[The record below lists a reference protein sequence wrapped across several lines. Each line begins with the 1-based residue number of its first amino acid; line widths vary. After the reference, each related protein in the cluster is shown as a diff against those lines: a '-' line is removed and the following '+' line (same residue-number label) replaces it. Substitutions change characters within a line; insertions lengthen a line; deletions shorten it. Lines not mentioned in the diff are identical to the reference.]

1 MQHIKTR
8 FWTIHTEKK
17 KKEFSNFPHAP
28 KLRLITMRKWKT
40 DMHAP
45 YTPNEKLIY
54 SPPLYA
60 FFNSDIPMQSRVM
73 REISPWRK
81 KIRERE
87 RERIE
92 VVGNEHVG
100 PFLEV
105 FSGERARNSGGWT
118 NQFPRELQVCAINHR
133 MRILRFV
140 RGLATSKNRDFF
152 PPLSSSS
159 SPCISTELQSIERR

>member
-40 DMHAP
+40 DMRAP
-45 YTPNEKLIY
+45 YTRNEKLIY

-87 RERIE
+87 RERE
-92 VVGNEHVG
+92 N
-100 PFLEV
+100 
-105 FSGERARNSGGWT
+105 RSGGKRT
-118 NQFPRELQVCAINHR
+118 RRPIFGGFFGRERQEQRRVNESISPRAAS
-133 MRILRFV
+133 LR
-140 RGLATSKNRDFF
+140 N
-152 PPLSSSS
+152 
-159 SPCISTELQSIERR
+159 